1 MNNMN
6 GPQIIIT
13 KSEKNPGIALALG
26 LLFGPIG
33 LMYASIENAI
43 IVLIATIVLWVIL
56 FVISILTMGLGLI
69 LFIPFWT
76 IQGLICGYLAYKGAK
91 KYNEKLNIE
100 AGMMYQQPQNGN
112 QSVRQ
117 ETVTVDEDGTVEMEN
132 DNVRSDENEVLA
144 LPAGSTSTG
153 NGSNANQKI
162 EINIPKV
169 DIDTEELKE
178 KGKEIAGEI
187 QQKSAEMAEKLKP
200 FANQAGA
207 KAVELGKTM
216 GTTANEAGGA
226 LKTALQGESGKKIAM
241 VVGGVAMAGIL
252 AFAGYKSLDLIGP
265 MRYESKAKSYVEIVL
280 DTKPVFESL
289 ASLDKNY
296 TDEKITE
303 AKGKLQDA
311 LAKLAALEAELM
323 GAEVPKKYSVEHI
336 RMMKSIEAERSLLE
350 ICINDLED
358 PKKNT
363 IKRIYLKPHYEMNR
377 KCLNGVV
384 IGSADFKSMSY
395 QNKLLNKAM
404 NNFEK
409 MYVERGKKQEA
420 DNRAAKMTDAKK
432 KQDEAK
438 KTASAGQLAAGP
450 KQAEINDAARSA
462 KELSFITEIVNRK
475 GGELAITGSF
485 FNGYDKP
492 VLRVADLHVEVVLI
506 NNGKEVALVRDC
518 VVSDVPL
525 GVKVLMPSAMSAAVI
540 NIPEGN
546 FPKDIIADA
555 CVVRV
560 SKIKCALGKPKA

>member
-43 IVLIATIVLWVIL
+43 IVLIATIILWVVL
-56 FVISILTMGLGLI
+56 FAISILTMGLGFF
-69 LFIPFWT
+69 LFIPFWI

-91 KYNEKLNIE
+91 KYNEKLNVE
-100 AGMMYQQPQNGN
+100 AGMMYQQPQNGK

-117 ETVTVDEDGTVEMEN
+117 ETVTVEMEN
-132 DNVRSDENEVLA
+132 NNVRSDENEVLA

-153 NGSNANQKI
+153 NEDNANQKI

-169 DIDTEELKE
+169 DIDTDELKE

-241 VVGGVAMAGIL
+241 FVGGVAMAGIL

-289 ASLDKNY
+289 AALDKNY

-311 LAKLAALEAELM
+311 LTKLAALEAELM

-336 RMMKSIEAERSLLE
+336 RMMKSIEAERKLLE

-363 IKRIYLKPHYEMNR
+363 IKKFYLKPNYEMNR

-395 QNKLLNKAM
+395 QNTLLNKAM

-420 DNRAAKMTDAKK
+420 DNRAAQLADAKK

-506 NNGKEVALVRDC
+506 NNGKEVAQVRDC

-525 GVKVLMPSAMSAAVI
+525 GVKVLMPNAMSAAVI

>member
-1 MNNMN
+1 MSNMN

-26 LLFGPIG
+26 LLFGPFG

-43 IVLIATIVLWVIL
+43 IILIATIVLWVIL

-91 KYNEKLNIE
+91 KYNEQLNAE
-100 AGMMYQQPQNGN
+100 AGGMYQQPQNKTLK
-112 QSVRQ
+112 Q
-117 ETVTVDEDGTVEMEN
+117 ETVTVDEDGTIEIEN
-132 DNVRSDENEVLA
+132 NSVRSDENEVLV
-144 LPAGSTSTG
+144 LPAGSTITG
-153 NGSNANQKI
+153 NEGNANQKI

-169 DIDTEELKE
+169 DIDTGELKE

-216 GTTANEAGGA
+216 GSTANEAGGA

-420 DNRAAKMTDAKK
+420 DNRAAKMADAKK

-438 KTASAGQLAAGP
+438 KTSSAGQLTAGP
-450 KQAEINDAARSA
+450 KQAEINDVARSA

-475 GGELAITGSF
+475 GGELAIAGSF

-506 NNGKEVALVRDC
+506 NNGKEVAQVRDC

-525 GVKVLMPSAMSAAVI
+525 GVKVLMPNAMSAAVI

-546 FPKDIIADA
+546 FPKDTVADA

>member
-43 IVLIATIVLWVIL
+43 IILIATIVLWVIL

-69 LFIPFWT
+69 LFIPFWI

-91 KYNEKLNIE
+91 KYNEQLNAE
-100 AGMMYQQPQNGN
+100 AGGMYQQSQNK
-112 QSVRQ
+112 SVKK
-117 ETVTVDEDGTVEMEN
+117 ETVTVDEDGTIEMEN
-132 DNVRSDENEVLA
+132 NSVRSDENEVLA
-144 LPAGSTSTG
+144 LPAGSTSAG
-153 NGSNANQKI
+153 NNENHKI

-169 DIDTEELKE
+169 DIDTDELKE

-200 FANQAGA
+200 FAHQAGA

-216 GTTANEAGGA
+216 GTTANEAGDV
-226 LKTALQGESGKKIAM
+226 LKTALQGESGKKIAK
-241 VVGGVAMAGIL
+241 VVGSVAMAGIL

-289 ASLDKNY
+289 AALDKNY
-296 TDEKITE
+296 TDENITE

-311 LAKLAALEAELM
+311 LTKLAALEAELM

-336 RMMKSIEAERSLLE
+336 RMMKSIEAERELLE

-363 IKRIYLKPHYEMNR
+363 IKKLYLKPHYEMNR

-384 IGSADFKSMSY
+384 IGSADFKAMFY
-395 QNKLLNKAM
+395 QNTLLNKAM

-420 DNRAAKMTDAKK
+420 DNRAAKLADAKK

-438 KTASAGQLAAGP
+438 KTSSAGQLTAGP
-450 KQAEINDAARSA
+450 KQAEINDVARSA

-475 GGELAITGSF
+475 GGELAIAGSF

-525 GVKVLMPSAMSAAVI
+525 GVRVLMPNAMSAAVI

-546 FPKDIIADA
+546 FPKEIIADA